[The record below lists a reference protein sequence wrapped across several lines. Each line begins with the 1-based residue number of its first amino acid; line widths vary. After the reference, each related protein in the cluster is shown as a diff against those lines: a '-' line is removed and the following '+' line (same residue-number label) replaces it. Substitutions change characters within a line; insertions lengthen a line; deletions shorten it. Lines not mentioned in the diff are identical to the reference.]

1 MPRAN
6 LKIPGIDE
14 SQLFLNFEA
23 RFHKV
28 GFVVLLCIILLALF
42 GFFSGGFVS
51 DTVSKNTT
59 GTMTL
64 HFERF
69 GRWQTELNMKISAT
83 GQHSGKNI
91 YRIAG
96 DFTTFYETENIWPQP
111 DNMYSKGDAL
121 YLVYN
126 TAENQQDSSI
136 WLRVTPVKPGSAIN
150 VIQLNNTPEI
160 RFRQFI
166 YP

>member
-28 GFVVLLCIILLALF
+28 GFVVLLCIIFLALF

-64 HFERF
+64 H
-69 GRWQTELNMKISAT
+69 SAT

-111 DNMYSKGDAL
+111 DSMYSKGDAL

-136 WLRVTPVKPGSAIN
+136 WIRVTPVKPGSAIN

>member
-14 SQLFLNFEA
+14 SQHFLNFEA

-28 GFVVLLCIILLALF
+28 GFVVLLCIISTGLIW
-42 GFFSGGFVS
+42 FSGGFVS

-69 GRWQTELNMKISAT
+69 GRWQTEFNMKISAT
-83 GQHSGKNI
+83 DQHSGKNI

-96 DFTTFYETENIWPQP
+96 DFTTFMKLKIYGLNLTACTARRCSVPCIIQP
-111 DNMYSKGDAL
+111 KISRIHPSGYVS
-121 YLVYN
+121 
-126 TAENQQDSSI
+126 
-136 WLRVTPVKPGSAIN
+136 PP
-150 VIQLNNTPEI
+150 
-160 RFRQFI
+160 
-166 YP
+166 